1 MKGKFGNLS
10 VNAKEN
16 YIYTRRLSEYSELNQ
31 KLYLWVIQ
39 ETKLGNTYYNTE
51 GSYTNYSTK
60 FVVEAKEIKR
70 TTLPQLNLILQKF
83 SIGHWTSSTSN
94 ETGNYTY
101 INFNFPSSTENRKF
115 TLKIGKITNTTIL
128 NKIKNNDYSGITE
141 LLTYAKNNNSIYSKE
156 LTTTSTAYFGEFS
169 IIIALIFSIASAWGS
184 YYYSDKIVLAS
195 CHARPATREEDLKLV
210 NILDALMVTAGLP
223 KKPDLYV
230 VEDAQPNAFATGRN
244 PEHAIICVTTG
255 LLQKLDYYELEG
267 VIAHE
272 MSHIKN
278 YDILLSAVVSV
289 FVGLIVMLSDMFS
302 RIIFWGGSKD
312 RDSDSKANGILMLLG
327 LICLILSPIFGTLMQ
342 LALSRRREFLADSTA
357 VEFTRNPDGLISAL
371 QKLENDPN
379 ELKSANS
386 ATANMYII
394 NPFKK
399 NGEKGKR
406 KTSSLWSTHPSTE
419 DRIEAL
425 RNIK

>member
-1 MKGKFGNLS
+1 MFKTIKKNKFESAIIVSIFIIAVTLIIYYIC
-10 VNAKEN
+10 NA
-16 YIYTRRLSEYSELNQ
+16 
-31 KLYLWVIQ
+31 
-39 ETKLGNTYYNTE
+39 
-51 GSYTNYSTK
+51 
-60 FVVEAKEIKR
+60 
-70 TTLPQLNLILQKF
+70 LNLGEL
-83 SIGHWTSSTSN
+83 SI
-94 ETGNYTY
+94 
-101 INFNFPSSTENRKF
+101 F
-115 TLKIGKITNTTIL
+115 
-128 NKIKNNDYSGITE
+128 
-141 LLTYAKNNNSIYSKE
+141 
-156 LTTTSTAYFGEFS
+156 
-169 IIIALIFSIASAWGS
+169 IALIFSIASAWGS

-195 CHARPATREEDLKLV
+195 CRARSATKEEDLKLV

-244 PEHAIICVTTG
+244 PEHAVICVTTG
-255 LLQKLDYYELEG
+255 LLEKLNYYELEG

-302 RIIFWGGSKD
+302 RIMFWGGLKDD
-312 RDSDSKANGILMLLG
+312 RDNDSKANGILMLLG
-327 LICLILSPIFGTLMQ
+327 LIFLILSPIFGTLMQ
-342 LALSRRREFLADSTA
+342 LALSRKREFLADATA

-371 QKLENDPN
+371 EKLENDPN
-379 ELKSANS
+379 ELETANS

-399 NGEKGKR
+399 NGDKGKR
-406 KTSSLWSTHPSTE
+406 KTSSLWSTHPSTA

-425 RNIK
+425 RNIR

>member
-1 MKGKFGNLS
+1 MFKTIKKNKFESAIIVSIFIIAVTLIIYYIC
-10 VNAKEN
+10 NA
-16 YIYTRRLSEYSELNQ
+16 
-31 KLYLWVIQ
+31 
-39 ETKLGNTYYNTE
+39 
-51 GSYTNYSTK
+51 
-60 FVVEAKEIKR
+60 
-70 TTLPQLNLILQKF
+70 LNLGELSIL
-83 SIGHWTSSTSN
+83 
-94 ETGNYTY
+94 
-101 INFNFPSSTENRKF
+101 
-115 TLKIGKITNTTIL
+115 
-128 NKIKNNDYSGITE
+128 
-141 LLTYAKNNNSIYSKE
+141 
-156 LTTTSTAYFGEFS
+156 
-169 IIIALIFSIASAWGS
+169 IALIFSIASAWGS

-195 CHARPATREEDLKLV
+195 CRARPATKEEDLKLV

-244 PEHAIICVTTG
+244 PEHAVICVTTG
-255 LLQKLDYYELEG
+255 LLEKLNYYELEG

-302 RIIFWGGSKD
+302 RIMFWGGLKDD
-312 RDSDSKANGILMLLG
+312 RDNDSKANGILMLFG
-327 LICLILSPIFGTLMQ
+327 LIFLILSPIFGTLMQ
-342 LALSRRREFLADSTA
+342 LALSRKREFLADATA

-371 QKLENDPN
+371 EKLENDPN
-379 ELKSANS
+379 ELETANS

-399 NGEKGKR
+399 NGDKGKR
-406 KTSSLWSTHPSTE
+406 KTSSLWSTHPSTA

-425 RNIK
+425 RNIR